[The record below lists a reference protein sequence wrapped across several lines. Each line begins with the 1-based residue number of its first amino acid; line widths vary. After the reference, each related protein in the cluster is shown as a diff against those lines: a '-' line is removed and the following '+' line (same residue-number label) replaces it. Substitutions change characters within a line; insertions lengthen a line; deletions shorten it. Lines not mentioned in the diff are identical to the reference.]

1 MEIFLMVLMFLVL
14 VGISNIINRFLPF
27 IPVPLIQIAL
37 GIGAAYIRGFHHVP
51 LNPELF
57 MVLFIAPLLFND
69 GKLTRA
75 KSYGSS
81 GQYPLCWR

>member
-1 MEIFLMVLMFLVL
+1 MVLMFLVL

-69 GKLTRA
+69 GKLTPREELW
-75 KSYGSS
+75 KLRSS
-81 GQYPLCWR
+81 IPRWR